1 MEIQNAFNKIL
12 PDLTR
17 LERIRD
23 YDGIF
28 PVLNKLRQE
37 YTSRDHDGWLDRS
50 IMSHEASI
58 LVKKGQ
64 YSEALDR
71 LRAIANSIPTDHPE
85 FLPNQ
90 LSMAHVLEKKDD
102 WQGALLELEVGLR
115 GISDKFTQSAFRLL
129 VRYAT
134 IAAGHQMGVPLVYRD
149 LFLESARSWGISV
162 TELLADPRSLGQT
175 ILSADIRWR
184 EAQDRYIT
192 LLDALRAHREK
203 SSRRKLIQD
212 YIDQEPL
219 GYFRMMAQEIL
230 EEGPDPS
237 DKALGK

>member
-1 MEIQNAFNKIL
+1 
-12 PDLTR
+12 

-28 PVLNKLRQE
+28 SALNKLRQE
-37 YTSRDHDGWLDRS
+37 HASRDHDGWLDRS

-58 LVKKGQ
+58 LVKNDQ

-90 LSMAHVLEKKDD
+90 LSIAHALEKKGD

-115 GISDKFTQSAFRLL
+115 GLSDKFTEGAFRLL
-129 VRYAT
+129 VRFAT
-134 IAAGHQMGVPLVYRD
+134 IAAEHQIGVPFVYRD
-149 LFLESARSWGISV
+149 LFLESARSWGIGI
-162 TELLADPRSLGQT
+162 TELPADPTTLGQA
-175 ILSADIRWR
+175 ILSANMRWR
-184 EAQDRYIT
+184 EAQDRYTT

-212 YIDQEPL
+212 YIDQEHP
-219 GYFRMMAQEIL
+219 GYFRMMAQEML
-230 EEGPDPS
+230 KEDPEPS
-237 DKALGK
+237 DKALDS